1 MGWDSFSSKMLN
13 FSGHGILQT
22 VPKITEGVTSHESQI
37 EGLSAQ
43 PQKTMWL
50 FFSQDQIAKELKQKK
65 DNLLEGVGYY
75 KEPK

>member
-1 MGWDSFSSKMLN
+1 
-13 FSGHGILQT
+13 
-22 VPKITEGVTSHESQI
+22 
-37 EGLSAQ
+37 
-43 PQKTMWL
+43 MWL

>member
-1 MGWDSFSSKMLN
+1 MGWDSFSSKTLN
-13 FSGHGILQT
+13 FGGHGILQT
-22 VPKITEGVTSHESQI
+22 VPKITEGESQI
-37 EGLSAQ
+37 EGLSTL
-43 PQKTMWL
+43 PQKTMYL

>member
-22 VPKITEGVTSHESQI
+22 VPKITEGESQI
-37 EGLSAQ
+37 EGLSTL
-43 PQKTMWL
+43 PQKTMYL